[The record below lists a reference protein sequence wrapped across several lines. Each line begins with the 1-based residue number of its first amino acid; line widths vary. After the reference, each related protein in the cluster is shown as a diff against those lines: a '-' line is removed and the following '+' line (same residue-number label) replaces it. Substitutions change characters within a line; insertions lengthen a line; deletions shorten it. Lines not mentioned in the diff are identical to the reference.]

1 MKRLLTLT
9 LCAILL
15 LCSCNGNTT
24 AAPVQTSETE
34 ESTPSAPEI
43 TAETTAGTI
52 TAKTETT
59 IVTNT
64 TTSTEK
70 TYSIEP
76 VSVPI
81 DEFDSLEFNF
91 LEDDIMLHNT
101 ISEIIGG
108 AWEYVDL
115 SVAYGFGG
123 DLNIECIEIDFGS
136 GRDME
141 CYFLYDGNLIDFET
155 ID

>member
-1 MKRLLTLT
+1 MIRLLTLT

-15 LCSCNGNTT
+15 LCSCNGSTT
-24 AAPVQTSETE
+24 TAPVQTSETE
-34 ESTPSAPEI
+34 EATLSAPET
-43 TAETTAGTI
+43 TAETTAGTT

-59 IVTNT
+59 TVTNT

-76 VSVPI
+76 VSVSI
-81 DEFDSLEFNF
+81 DEFDSLKFDF
-91 LEDDIMLHNT
+91 IEDDIMLHNT
-101 ISEIIGG
+101 ISEIMGG

-115 SVAYGFGG
+115 SVAYGLGG
-123 DLNIECIEIDFGS
+123 DPNIECIEIDFGS
-136 GRDME
+136 GRAME
-141 CYFLYDGNLIDFET
+141 YYFLYDGNLIDFET